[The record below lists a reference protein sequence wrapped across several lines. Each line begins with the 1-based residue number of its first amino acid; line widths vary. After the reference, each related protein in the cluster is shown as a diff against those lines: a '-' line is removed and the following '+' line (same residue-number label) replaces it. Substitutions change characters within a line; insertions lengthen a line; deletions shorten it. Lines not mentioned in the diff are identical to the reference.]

1 MIGQGIFLVLVS
13 LVDLLAPPDLR
24 RLAENCAPKVATNT
38 MLAVVATE
46 SAGNPFAIGIVG
58 GHLAIFAKH
67 PEKVKKGSFS
77 EQVWKVVF
85 LLILLIRAIEM
96 ALCRK
101 ARVVGKMKIHPSFF
115 A

>member
-1 MIGQGIFLVLVS
+1 M
-13 LVDLLAPPDLR
+13 
-24 RLAENCAPKVATNT
+24 
-38 MLAVVATE
+38 
-46 SAGNPFAIGIVG
+46 
-58 GHLAIFAKH
+58 AIFAKH

-101 ARVVGKMKIHPSFF
+101 ARVEN
-115 A
+115 